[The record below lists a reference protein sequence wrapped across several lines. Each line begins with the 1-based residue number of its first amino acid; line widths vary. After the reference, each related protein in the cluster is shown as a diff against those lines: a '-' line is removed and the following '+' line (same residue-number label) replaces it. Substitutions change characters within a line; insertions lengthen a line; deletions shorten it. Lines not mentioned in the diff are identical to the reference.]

1 MKQLLLIGLL
11 FLAKMAAAQNVAIAI
26 NPSDL
31 EKTTFEKAIIH
42 FKDGTD
48 IEGIGRLKTI
58 FTSKEEVI
66 IFKIEEKDK
75 DETWTY
81 KDAKGI
87 TIISDE
93 GIKEYEYLKVSK
105 NSFAELYEVVTEGNV
120 KLYKKIKTYSK
131 NPYKL
136 VVPTIAVN
144 GPGNASGGMKDIN
157 NPYYNGVNN
166 NNNNNDDDD
175 DATSLKNASFYVQ
188 RENELYPTKI
198 KDNYIKS
205 FAEYMKDCDVLV
217 EKVKNHEYNFSELKD
232 LVDYYNANCGE

>member
-1 MKQLLLIGLL
+1 MKQLLLVSLL
-11 FLAKMAAAQNVAIAI
+11 FFAKMAAAQNIAI
-26 NPSDL
+26 GLDRSDF
-31 EKTTFEKAIIH
+31 EKTSFEKAIIH
-42 FKDGTD
+42 FNDGTS

-66 IFKIEEKDK
+66 IFKIEETDK

-81 KDAKGI
+81 KDATGI

-93 GIKEYEYLKVSK
+93 GIKDYEYLKVTK
-105 NSFAELYEVVTEGNV
+105 NSFAELYQVVTEGSV

-131 NPYKL
+131 NPAKL
-136 VVPTIAVN
+136 LLPTLAA
-144 GPGNASGGMKDIN
+144 NAPGGMN
-157 NPYYNGVNN
+157 NIRHGYQNP
-166 NNNNNDDDD
+166 D

-188 RENELYPTKI
+188 RENEPYPTKI

-205 FAEYMKDCDVLV
+205 FAEYMKDCDVMV
-217 EKVKNHEYNFSELKD
+217 EKIKNHEYDFSMLKD

>member
-1 MKQLLLIGLL
+1 MKQFLVISLL
-11 FLAKMAAAQNVAIAI
+11 FLAKMVAAQNIAI
-26 NPSDL
+26 GIDPSDL

-81 KDAKGI
+81 KDASGI
-87 TIISDE
+87 TIISDDE
-93 GIKEYEYLKVSK
+93 IKHYEYLKVTK
-105 NSFAELYEVVTEGNV
+105 NSYAELYEVVTEGNV

-131 NPYKL
+131 NPAKL
-136 VVPTIAVN
+136 VVPTIAA
-144 GPGNASGGMKDIN
+144 NAPGGMN
-157 NPYYNGVNN
+157 NIKNGYENP
-166 NNNNNDDDD
+166 DDD
-175 DATSLKNASFYVQ
+175 TSLKNASFYVQ
-188 RENELYPTKI
+188 RENEPYPTKI
-198 KDNYIKS
+198 RDNYIKS
-205 FAEYMKDCDVLV
+205 FAEYMKDCDVAV
-217 EKVKNHEYNFSELKD
+217 EKIKNHEYNFGQLKD

>member
-1 MKQLLLIGLL
+1 MV
-11 FLAKMAAAQNVAIAI
+11 AAQNIAVAIDI
-26 NPSDL
+26 P

-93 GIKEYEYLKVSK
+93 GIKEYEYLKVTK
-105 NSFAELYEVVTEGNV
+105 NSFAELYEVVTDGNV

-157 NPYYNGVNN
+157 NQYNNGVNN
-166 NNNNNDDDD
+166 NDD

>member
-1 MKQLLLIGLL
+1 MKQLLLISLL
-11 FLAKMAAAQNVAIAI
+11 FLAKMVAAQNIAVAIDI
-26 NPSDL
+26 P

-93 GIKEYEYLKVSK
+93 GIKEYEYLKVTK
-105 NSFAELYEVVTEGNV
+105 NSFAELYEVVTDGNV

-157 NPYYNGVNN
+157 NQYNNGVNN
-166 NNNNNDDDD
+166 NDD